1 MAYREDQDL
10 EFMAAC
16 SSEELDPLV
25 AVLTKTGSG
34 NERLTEGLTLEE
46 RYKEHSPDHERYWDL
61 VAAELQYFG
70 ANTISTVFR
79 GGKGVAYREVLTD
92 VCRKVRVKDVDLD
105 GPVVEIEWALLKK
118 VFADMVEEMDAAELE
133 GLVRDLDL
141 GATDFTKEAVL
152 AAIMSGVRGGGF
164 LAYRVS
170 VIVAN
175 AIARFV
181 LGRGLS
187 FAANAGLTRALAAF
201 TGPPGWVFLTVVT
214 ALQVA
219 GPAYR
224 VTIPAVTLVACL
236 RLWVEE
242 RQYDASRNVSGIDP
256 KKRKLL
262 TVAGDGQVA
271 ATKRRLGGDGICV
284 VSRPQTK
291 GVDFPSGTM
300 VEGLVYAIHPRNDNR
315 YLDVATFHKDVV
327 LEQVFEAVEL
337 LRDMGATYVR
347 VEMSKDASALL
358 GGELGVRVGGGEANV
373 KGEVEGDNK
382 MSVVAE
388 RRYRPISKQID
399 GRVVERSVWY
409 RHDPFFGQ
417 TLAERLS
424 GSLEECKFERSIEDD
439 FGIDASLDLSALEK
453 VGLKIG
459 GKFQS
464 HVAGRWVVHAQ
475 F

>member
-1 MAYREDQDL
+1 
-10 EFMAAC
+10 
-16 SSEELDPLV
+16 
-25 AVLTKTGSG
+25 
-34 NERLTEGLTLEE
+34 
-46 RYKEHSPDHERYWDL
+46 
-61 VAAELQYFG
+61 
-70 ANTISTVFR
+70 
-79 GGKGVAYREVLTD
+79 
-92 VCRKVRVKDVDLD
+92 
-105 GPVVEIEWALLKK
+105 
-118 VFADMVEEMDAAELE
+118 
-133 GLVRDLDL
+133 
-141 GATDFTKEAVL
+141 
-152 AAIMSGVRGGGF
+152 
-164 LAYRVS
+164 
-170 VIVAN
+170 
-175 AIARFV
+175 
-181 LGRGLS
+181 
-187 FAANAGLTRALAAF
+187 
-201 TGPPGWVFLTVVT
+201 
-214 ALQVA
+214 
-219 GPAYR
+219 
-224 VTIPAVTLVACL
+224 
-236 RLWVEE
+236 
-242 RQYDASRNVSGIDP
+242 
-256 KKRKLL
+256 
-262 TVAGDGQVA
+262 
-271 ATKRRLGGDGICV
+271 
-284 VSRPQTK
+284 
-291 GVDFPSGTM
+291 M

-382 MSVVAE
+382 MSVVVE